1 MYHEWSGK
9 LKYFGLIS
17 LRLKNSC
24 AKREKTKTLFLL
36 EEKKSLN
43 QYAIKLFIKKVSFTE
58 FLSKCSQ
65 TKFSCLIS
73 TQGCGYYR
81 NLLTMWKSTVQGVS
95 CLDGFFEIDILGIS
109 NAATVL

>member
-36 EEKKSLN
+36 EEKK
-43 QYAIKLFIKKVSFTE
+43 IV
-58 FLSKCSQ
+58 
-65 TKFSCLIS
+65 
-73 TQGCGYYR
+73 
-81 NLLTMWKSTVQGVS
+81 KSICYKTLYKES
-95 CLDGFFEIDILGIS
+95 
-109 NAATVL
+109 